1 MQKQFLIQET
11 MELKTPAPGMVSFIF
26 ESLMTKEIFFAILI
40 SFHLILILMQKRI
53 VKKNGYPAIA
63 AAILQGQ
70 RNTVFQ

>member
-11 MELKTPAPGMVSFIF
+11 MELKTPAPGMGSFVF
-26 ESLMTKEIFFAILI
+26 ESLMTVEIFFAILI
-40 SFHLILILMQKRI
+40 SFHLILIIMQKCF